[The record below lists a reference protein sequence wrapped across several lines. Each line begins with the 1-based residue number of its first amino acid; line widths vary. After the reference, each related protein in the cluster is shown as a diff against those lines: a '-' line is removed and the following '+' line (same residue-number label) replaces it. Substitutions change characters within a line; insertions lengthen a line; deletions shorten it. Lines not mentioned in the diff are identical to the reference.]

1 MVKKIL
7 HMHRFALLT
16 VLFAAF
22 YLLPG
27 MQDQA
32 VARDQVVKQDT
43 LQKMP
48 LEVLVTNTQND
59 PRQGEEVVFVD
70 TLSNE
75 EYRGITNSNGKFS
88 IQLPEGST
96 YLVKIKG
103 ISALRLPDTPIM

>member
-1 MVKKIL
+1 MEKN
-7 HMHRFALLT
+7 FASCGFFVLT

-32 VARDQVVKQDT
+32 VA
-43 LQKMP
+43 
-48 LEVLVTNTQND
+48 
-59 PRQGEEVVFVD
+59 
-70 TLSNE
+70 
-75 EYRGITNSNGKFS
+75 RGITNSNGKFS